1 MLIYPKPTRSFQP
14 HFLGGFNPRN
24 NIISRHVACG
34 SLLSFFPYAADD
46 WEFLPVWSCT
56 YAEWFQ
62 HWLCSK
68 SWRGNVCVCLE
79 SGSAQT
85 AWLESDIILKM
96 SASQHAL
103 LTTIQMLQLS
113 VPFTLLFLLN
123 NIQLV
128 NLFLRHFS
136 FEITQPFK
144 HYVILDK
151 FTQYII
157 FFFVKSF
164 IERQILKIYLQS
176 YTIYFIW

>member
-1 MLIYPKPTRSFQP
+1 MLTYPKPSRSFQP

-24 NIISRHVACG
+24 NINSRHVAFG
-34 SLLSFFPYAADD
+34 SLLSFFPHAADD

-68 SWRGNVCVCLE
+68 SWRGNVCVCVCLE

-85 AWLESDIILKM
+85 ARLESDIILKI
-96 SASQHAL
+96 
-103 LTTIQMLQLS
+103 LTTLQMLQLS
-113 VPFTLLFLLN
+113 VPLTLLFLLN

-128 NLFLRHFS
+128 DLSLRCFS
-136 FEITQPFK
+136 FAITQPFK

-157 FFFVKSF
+157 FLSNKLNWKTK
-164 IERQILKIYLQS
+164 IWRYICNLTQYILYDKK
-176 YTIYFIW
+176 